1 MNTRRIG
8 ESINDTNLSYIMLM
22 GTKYSAKE
30 RTKLDKI
37 KENYLQLIKSGMSL
51 NEALNN
57 AMAQKRTAGIK

>member
-1 MNTRRIG
+1 
-8 ESINDTNLSYIMLM
+8 MLM

-37 KENYLQLIKSGMSL
+37 KENYLQLIKNGMSL